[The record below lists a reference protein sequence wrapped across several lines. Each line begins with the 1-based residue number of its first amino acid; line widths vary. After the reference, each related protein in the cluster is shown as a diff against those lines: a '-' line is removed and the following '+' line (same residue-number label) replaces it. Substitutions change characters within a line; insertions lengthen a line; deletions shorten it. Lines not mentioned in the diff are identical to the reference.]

1 MPIHISN
8 SNGSCT
14 IIFHII
20 QTFMLTHQLACINI
34 SYSNTH
40 FKPFNSSNNSFV
52 LHTSFMLLMSNNCKQ
67 AISHG
72 PFWSNKQSE
81 LFLTVPNRAVGCQWA
96 TPSSSIG
103 STFVGPKPMA
113 LPDLTILQHHFHDI
127 LNKNNKVGEDPYL
140 PEFVETPQNWYPRV
154 ALTM

>member
-1 MPIHISN
+1 MNAMMPIHKSN

-20 QTFMLTHQLACINI
+20 QTFILTHQLECINI

-40 FKPFNSSNNSFV
+40 FNPFNLNNNNFI
-52 LHTSFMLLMSNNCKQ
+52 LHTSFMLLMSNNRIQ

-72 PFWSNKQSE
+72 PFWSNKQSR

-96 TPSSSIG
+96 APLIKHRFHFRGTEIPSLPG
-103 STFVGPKPMA
+103 LTTPKPIFMA
-113 LPDLTILQHHFHDI
+113 F
-127 LNKNNKVGEDPYL
+127 K
-140 PEFVETPQNWYPRV
+140 
-154 ALTM
+154 